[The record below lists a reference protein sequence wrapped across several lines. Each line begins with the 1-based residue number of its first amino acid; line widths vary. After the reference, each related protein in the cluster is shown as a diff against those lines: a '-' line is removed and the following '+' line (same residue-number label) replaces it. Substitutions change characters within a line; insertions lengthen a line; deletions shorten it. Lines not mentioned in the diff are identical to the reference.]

1 MKYEYVNIST
11 SGKGFF
17 SNKTVEHRE
26 IIDEYAA
33 KGYRY
38 VGWFPTKS
46 SNLIEGVIEEVDLI
60 FEKDE
65 SFTG

>member
-1 MKYEYVNIST
+1 MKYEYVKLNT
-11 SGKGFF
+11 AVNGFF
-17 SNKTVEHRE
+17 SNKTSDHRA

-46 SNLIEGVIEEVDLI
+46 SNMLEGVIEEVDLI
-60 FEKDE
+60 FEIE
-65 SFTG
+65 E

>member
-1 MKYEYVNIST
+1 MKYEYVTLKTIGN
-11 SGKGFF
+11 GLL
-17 SNKTVEHRE
+17 SNKTRQHRE

-46 SNLIEGVIEEVDLI
+46 SNVLDGVIEEVDLI
-60 FEKDE
+60 FEKED
-65 SFTG
+65 